1 MKNIHSPQIKTQAF
15 RRYLPLLKPK
25 LLILPQPKV
34 QAVTSFSANNIK
46 EVFTV
51 TKGKIARENFMNGLN
66 CSQAVAVAFADE
78 MNMPKELVAKLTIG
92 FGGGI
97 GRMREVCGAVYY
109 DEKSDIY
116 KIFQAVSNEYKE
128 ENGSI
133 ICRELL
139 GISKPGPD
147 SPIAEKR
154 TKEYYK
160 KRPCPELV
168 ELAGDIL
175 EKYISNNP
183 YKK

>member
-1 MKNIHSPQIKTQAF
+1 
-15 RRYLPLLKPK
+15 
-25 LLILPQPKV
+25 
-34 QAVTSFSANNIK
+34 
-46 EVFTV
+46 
-51 TKGKIARENFMNGLN
+51 
-66 CSQAVAVAFADE
+66 
-78 MNMPKELVAKLTIG
+78 
-92 FGGGI
+92 
-97 GRMREVCGAVYY
+97 MREVCGAVSGMTFVISALYD

-116 KIFQAVSNEYKE
+116 KRVQAVANEYKE

-175 EKYISNNP
+175 EKYILNNP